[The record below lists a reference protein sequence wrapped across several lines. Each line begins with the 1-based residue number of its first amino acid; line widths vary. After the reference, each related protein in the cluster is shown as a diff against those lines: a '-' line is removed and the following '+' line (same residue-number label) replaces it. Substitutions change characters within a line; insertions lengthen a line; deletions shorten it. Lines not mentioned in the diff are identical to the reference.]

1 MSSTKCPPLFQPENW
16 GFGLT
21 LFWITQDR
29 IPKSVTSTTTIYV
42 LANPRSNTVVNLDP
56 TYIFSPEL
64 RVGLE
69 NNRCEKINYST
80 EMTTVKVTTREIP
93 DKQR

>member
-1 MSSTKCPPLFQPENW
+1 
-16 GFGLT
+16 
-21 LFWITQDR
+21 
-29 IPKSVTSTTTIYV
+29 
-42 LANPRSNTVVNLDP
+42 VNLDP